1 MKKLIAG
8 ILFALAMA
16 VATSVSWGQGS
27 VTWESVTWES
37 VTWEALASV
46 TWE

>member
-1 MKKLIAG
+1 MRKLVAG
-8 ILFALAMA
+8 ILFILAMA

-37 VTWEALASV
+37 VTWEAFDSV

>member
-8 ILFALAMA
+8 VLSLLVLA
-16 VATSVSWGQGS
+16 VATSVSWGESG

-37 VTWEALASV
+37 VTWESFGSV